1 MGILRRLGLAAQ
13 NRRLGLLWLMGSLL
27 AGCSPKNGADT
38 GVQGDLSDPVLLR
51 IGALEVRE
59 TDLFKHLDD
68 AHAGRRDEAARNA
81 ALDELGKRGQLVAM
95 AFSSGLA
102 KDPEVRAEVS
112 RVLSNRVK
120 ELFLVPALKKLDV
133 SAERLR
139 EIYETNLDQF
149 QANEK
154 RQVAVLWLNPGKD
167 PERLAM
173 YQEKLRSARSWV
185 FEQSGLEKS
194 PERGFAELAVD
205 YSEHQASRFAGGI
218 VGWMERAGGMDD
230 WSKAVAEIVF
240 GLKEIGEVSEVVTR
254 AEGVFLVRY
263 LALTPAITRS
273 FETVRADLERQ
284 ELRRLTAQAEA
295 DFFGELNQ
303 AHPIQDISAPIKASH

>member
-1 MGILRRLGLAAQ
+1 MGILRRLGSAAQ
-13 NRRLGLLWLMGSLL
+13 NRRLGVLWLMGCLL
-27 AGCSPKNGADT
+27 AGCSPKKGADT
-38 GVQGDLSDPVLLR
+38 GARGDLSDPVLLK

-59 TDLFKHLDD
+59 TDLFKHLDE
-68 AHAGRRDEAARNA
+68 AHAGRRDEAARKA
-81 ALDELGKRGQLVAM
+81 ALVELGRRGQLVAM

-102 KDPEVRAEVS
+102 EDPEVRAEVS
-112 RVLSNRVK
+112 RVLSNRAK
-120 ELFLVPALKKLDV
+120 ELYLVPELKKIEI

-139 EIYETNLDQF
+139 ELYETNLDQF

-167 PERLAM
+167 PQRLAM
-173 YQEKLRSARSWV
+173 YQEKLKSARSWV
-185 FEQSGLEKS
+185 LEQSGLTKS

-218 VGWMERAGGMDD
+218 VGWMEREGGMDD

-254 AEGVFLVRY
+254 VEGVFLVRY
-263 LALTPAITRS
+263 LAQTPSVTRPFDAVKS
-273 FETVRADLERQ
+273 DLERM
-284 ELRRLTAQAEA
+284 ELRRLKEEVEAE
-295 DFFGELNQ
+295 FFLQ
-303 AHPIQDISAPIKASH
+303 LDQKHPVQRDP